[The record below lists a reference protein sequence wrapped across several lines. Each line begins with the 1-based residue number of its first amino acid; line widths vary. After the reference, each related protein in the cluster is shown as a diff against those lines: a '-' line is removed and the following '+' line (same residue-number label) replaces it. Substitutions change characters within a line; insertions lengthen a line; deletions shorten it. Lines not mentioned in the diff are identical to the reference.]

1 MPNLILEGILKAREE
16 TIAKLLGLWQDTI
29 ESLVKRTYCNYGPNY
44 AGQYGGFVG
53 YGSNNVFGYGSNNAV
68 AYAINNAFGQG
79 SNNAGGY
86 GSSFADVSWHT
97 SSNGCVNSTACNLA
111 NLGLLIS
118 ALHPLGLG
126 SQKVPATEVKIC
138 ISKLVHE
145 LNEFPATVPDG
156 SYPKSCSVAD
166 KLRPKVKEILD
177 DIPSVVKE
185 HHKRHMEEQ
194 AKKSGVEDLT
204 LPEAKG
210 GCIIM

>member
-29 ESLVKRTYCNYGPNY
+29 ESLMKRTYCDTASNWHSSNNTG
-44 AGQYGGFVG
+44 G
-53 YGSNNVFGYGSNNAV
+53 YGGYGSNNAFG
-68 AYAINNAFGQG
+68 YGPSNAFGLG

-86 GSSFADVSWHT
+86 GTYSADVSWKKFHT
-97 SSNGCVNSTACNLA
+97 SSNGCVDSTTCNLT

-138 ISKLVHE
+138 VLKLVHE
-145 LNEFPATVPDG
+145 LNEFQATVPDG
-156 SYPKSCSVAD
+156 SYPKSCNVAD

-185 HHKRHMEEQ
+185 HHKRQMEEQ
-194 AKKSGVEDLT
+194 AKKSGIEDLT

-210 GCIIM
+210 ECIIM